1 MSKIEYEMKPVE
13 DKRVKTSRSI
23 FDPLI
28 DDFIRSGAEL
38 VEIVVE
44 GRTTGY
50 MVAQLRKRLEK
61 RELDVEVSPGY
72 DVLYL
77 EKKKQTL

>member
-1 MSKIEYEMKPVE
+1 
-13 DKRVKTSRSI
+13 RSI

-44 GRTTGY
+44 DRKTGY
-50 MVAQLRKRLEK
+50 MVAQLRKRISN
-61 RELDVEVSPGY
+61 RELDIEVAPGY

-77 EKKKQTL
+77 EKKTQTL